1 MKKQTEVKEGKEV
14 FAIYSQES
22 NWELWPQREYSI
34 LSEREVDDLPEEY
47 NSLCSLNWWT
57 AEQAEKQLRSY
68 ADQGNWT
75 AEQVLKQ
82 ISES

>member
-1 MKKQTEVKEGKEV
+1 MKNQKEAKEV

-34 LSEREVDDLPEEY
+34 LSDREIEDLPDEY
-47 NSLCSLNWWT
+47 SSMWSLNWLT
-57 AEQAEKQLRSY
+57 AEQAENQLRSY

-75 AEQVLKQ
+75 AEQVLKE
-82 ISES
+82 IES